1 MHNVSGLISPCYLTG
16 SSQLYWCEELVAACV
31 RLPED
36 TSAALHFLDTE
47 WRVAQ
52 K

>member
-1 MHNVSGLISPCYLTG
+1 MHNVSGLIQLCHLRK
-16 SSQLYWCEELVAACV
+16 SQLYWCEELVAACV
-31 RLPED
+31 SLPQD